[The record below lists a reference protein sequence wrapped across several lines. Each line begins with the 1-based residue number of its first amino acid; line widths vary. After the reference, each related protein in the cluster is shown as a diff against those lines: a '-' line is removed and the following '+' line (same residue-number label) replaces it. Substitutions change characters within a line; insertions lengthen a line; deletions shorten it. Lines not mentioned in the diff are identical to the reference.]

1 MVSATLSTNRILPW
15 IPQITN
21 LPVVTTTNTAMV
33 MQRHHPLVK
42 LPVLGPSHGK
52 SKFQMGL
59 RDGNVGGR
67 SSESSSLVWGGRHL
81 GGDVELF
88 SFLEM

>member
-1 MVSATLSTNRILPW
+1 MVSATLSTNRTLQW

-21 LPVVTTTNTAMV
+21 LPVVTTTNVAMV

-59 RDGNVGGR
+59 RDGNVGGAAV
-67 SSESSSLVWGGRHL
+67 SHRHL
-81 GGDVELF
+81 FGEGATWEGT
-88 SFLEM
+88 